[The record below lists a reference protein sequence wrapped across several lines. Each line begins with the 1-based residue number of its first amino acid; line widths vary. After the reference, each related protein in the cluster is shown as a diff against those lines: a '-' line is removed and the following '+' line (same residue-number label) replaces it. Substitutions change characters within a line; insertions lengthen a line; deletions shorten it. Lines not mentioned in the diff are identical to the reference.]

1 MDGVKPRLTSAT
13 PFNSTALVRLLAG
26 LGLGDGAPSPL
37 TLAERWSPWLAWTD
51 AIALSAVM
59 GPVVVPVMGP
69 AIGPVMGPGPAAAGV
84 EVGADRAIRASAAA
98 AADACRC
105 LRQELSAAITRDP
118 VLAAAP
124 QRMARAAPAQPAQ
137 PSPAADMPPMD
148 PADFSALR
156 RQYQTHQQ
164 AMDTRIGAL
173 RGQLR
178 SALQSGPP
186 ALARLAALDAV
197 LDSALAGRQRQ
208 LLASVP
214 GWLDQHFKRRP
225 PTLAAAAAG
234 LQRALLAEL
243 DLRLLPLQGLVDALA
258 QTAADAPGPRP

>member
-26 LGLGDGAPSPL
+26 LGLADAAPSPL

-59 GPVVVPVMGP
+59 GPS
-69 AIGPVMGPGPAAAGV
+69 PAAAAVAG
-84 EVGADRAIRASAAA
+84 GADQATRASA
-98 AADACRC
+98 AADACRR
-105 LRQELSAAITRDP
+105 LRHELSEAITRDP

-124 QRMARAAPAQPAQ
+124 QRTARSAPAQPAQ
-137 PSPAADMPPMD
+137 SSPAPDMPPMD

-178 SALQSGPP
+178 SALQAGPP
-186 ALARLAALDAV
+186 ALGRLAALDAV
-197 LDSALAGRQRQ
+197 LDGALAGRQRQ
-208 LLASVP
+208 LLAAVP
-214 GWLDQHFKRRP
+214 GWLGQHFKRRP
-225 PTLAAAAAG
+225 LTLAAAAAE
-234 LQRALLAEL
+234 LQRVLLAEL

-258 QTAADAPGPRP
+258 HSAADAVRAQP